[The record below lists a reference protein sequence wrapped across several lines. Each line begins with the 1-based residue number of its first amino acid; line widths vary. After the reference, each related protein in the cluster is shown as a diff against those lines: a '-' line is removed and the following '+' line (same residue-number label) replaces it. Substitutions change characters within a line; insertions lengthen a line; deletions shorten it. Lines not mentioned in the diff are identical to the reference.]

1 MENQESLIK
10 QLKASRGYAKA
21 SMTRLYSFVLN
32 AEDVKLTDLSILQAK
47 RSRLVELFKE
57 YESYNKQIL
66 ALDEKDPEDVAE
78 IEGKYFKILTVLNDA
93 VMEKSSPNTSTSTCA
108 FKTKLPTI
116 QINTFTGKYSEY
128 MPFINLFKAI
138 IHNDRSIDNVQ
149 KLYYLRSFLQKEPLD
164 LIKNLPFNSESY
176 DEALNL
182 LNSRYNHTSKIINE
196 HINSLLDLNAIYKS
210 TPSNIREF
218 VSQVK
223 QCLASLKNLN
233 VKTETWDPIILA
245 ILYRKLDSYTSRAY
259 QLERSDAADPTIED
273 FLLYLERR
281 ALALENV
288 EPMTSGKTHH
298 RAAVVNVA
306 AASEFKSCKHYTA
319 ARSAS
324 ASAPAAAGC

>member
-78 IEGKYFKILTVLNDA
+78 IE
-93 VMEKSSPNTSTSTCA
+93 
-108 FKTKLPTI
+108 
-116 QINTFTGKYSEY
+116 
-128 MPFINLFKAI
+128 
-138 IHNDRSIDNVQ
+138 
-149 KLYYLRSFLQKEPLD
+149 
-164 LIKNLPFNSESY
+164 
-176 DEALNL
+176 
-182 LNSRYNHTSKIINE
+182 
-196 HINSLLDLNAIYKS
+196 
-210 TPSNIREF
+210 
-218 VSQVK
+218 
-223 QCLASLKNLN
+223 
-233 VKTETWDPIILA
+233 
-245 ILYRKLDSYTSRAY
+245 DSYTSRAY

-288 EPMTSGKTHH
+288 EPMMSGKTHH

>member
-116 QINTFTGKYSEY
+116 QINTFTGKY
-128 MPFINLFKAI
+128 N
-138 IHNDRSIDNVQ
+138 
-149 KLYYLRSFLQKEPLD
+149 
-164 LIKNLPFNSESY
+164 
-176 DEALNL
+176 
-182 LNSRYNHTSKIINE
+182 
-196 HINSLLDLNAIYKS
+196 
-210 TPSNIREF
+210 
-218 VSQVK
+218 
-223 QCLASLKNLN
+223 
-233 VKTETWDPIILA
+233 
-245 ILYRKLDSYTSRAY
+245 SYTSRAY

-288 EPMTSGKTHH
+288 EPMMSGKTHH